1 MNRIPC
7 TECRKRKG
15 IEAELKELKSEHRKL
30 GRKMA
35 HRLNKIADQEDDLKR
50 LRASVAGMRNEA
62 KRVASRQSDLLDGE
76 MPDLADPHTFRLM
89 DSQGVEFHNAREILE
104 VEVKA
109 EDIHHIEEPDDRPDT
124 MPEGGAY

>member
-1 MNRIPC
+1 
-7 TECRKRKG
+7 
-15 IEAELKELKSEHRKL
+15 
-30 GRKMA
+30 MA
-35 HRLNKIADQEDDLKR
+35 RADVFVEYTVLVQYKNVHLI
-50 LRASVAGMRNEA
+50 
-62 KRVASRQSDLLDGE
+62 DGE

-124 MPEGGAY
+124 MPEGWAY